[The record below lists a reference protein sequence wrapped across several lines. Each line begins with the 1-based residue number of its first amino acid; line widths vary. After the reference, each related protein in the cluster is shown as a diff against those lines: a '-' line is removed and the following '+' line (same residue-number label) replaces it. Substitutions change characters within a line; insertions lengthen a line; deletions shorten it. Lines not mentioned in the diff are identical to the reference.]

1 MSADTDAANEIEKTL
16 TTDLSADDAQ
26 NVQSRHYFA
35 LYTYHAN
42 RPSVQ
47 DLGPDVDKNDST
59 VANFLQREATSNR
72 DFSLSVIATDLVAEQ
87 ETELR
92 EFIFKRLSRGTVYG
106 GSGNVNTVDISND
119 VLSCYYYLLR
129 QQTIPESDLDPDDP
143 PSTFYTSI
151 EYVIC
156 FLMGTSAALELF
168 RPELDAYSE
177 GLLAVLDSEAKE
189 LTKIQSYLARWYQ
202 QAAEYVCRCTDRF
215 QEDLSLLIHTALLDD
230 KLNFLGGDEEVVS
243 DVMKFVQVCSLSDLL
258 QHMSDSD
265 SNSQGTTSSEP
276 TLIDLDASA
285 SVSHQSDGK
294 TVSNSLR
301 LVQLVFDGDTQQFQN
316 AESSPFCEEWTRLL
330 LTSNRENPAN
340 LRQIIE
346 DCKLRTIQDLNTLKR
361 LVRQAESD
369 HYALYRAFAF
379 LRDCGNGGVLLRH
392 IWKDENTITSQ
403 DTQSV
408 LHVLEEF
415 ISSNGT
421 LARA

>member
-1 MSADTDAANEIEKTL
+1 MAAASDVELAGDSEGKADVCF
-16 TTDLSADDAQ
+16 DDEH
-26 NVQSRHYFA
+26 NVQPINYFA

-42 RPSVQ
+42 RPSIQ

-106 GSGNVNTVDISND
+106 GSGNVNNVDVGNE

-129 QQTIPESDLDPDDP
+129 QQTIPDTDLDPDEP
-143 PSTFYTSI
+143 PSVFYTSI

-156 FLMGTSAALELF
+156 FLIGTSAALELF

-189 LTKIQSYLARWYQ
+189 LTQIQSYLARWYH
-202 QAAEYVCRCTDRF
+202 QAAAYACRCTDRF

-230 KLNFLGGDEEVVS
+230 KINFIGGDEEVVS

-265 SNSQGTTSSEP
+265 SNSQGTNSSEP
-276 TLIDLDASA
+276 TLIDLDSRAGVSYQIEGR
-285 SVSHQSDGK
+285 SVN
-294 TVSNSLR
+294 NSLR
-301 LVQLVFDGDTQQFQN
+301 PVQLVFDGETQQFQN
-316 AESSPFCEEWTRLL
+316 AESSPFCEEWSRLL
-330 LTSNRENPAN
+330 LASSRENPAS

-346 DCKLRTIQDLNTLKR
+346 DFKLRTIQDLNTLKR

-392 IWKDENTITSQ
+392 IWKDENTVTSQ

-421 LARA
+421 LTRA

>member
-1 MSADTDAANEIEKTL
+1 MAAASDVELAGDSEGKADVCF
-16 TTDLSADDAQ
+16 DDEH
-26 NVQSRHYFA
+26 NVQPINYFA

-42 RPSVQ
+42 RPSIQ

-106 GSGNVNTVDISND
+106 GSGNVNNVDVGNE

-129 QQTIPESDLDPDDP
+129 QQTIPDTDLDPDEP
-143 PSTFYTSI
+143 PSVFYTSI
-151 EYVIC
+151 EY
-156 FLMGTSAALELF
+156 
-168 RPELDAYSE
+168 
-177 GLLAVLDSEAKE
+177 AKE
-189 LTKIQSYLARWYQ
+189 LTQIQSYLARWYH
-202 QAAEYVCRCTDRF
+202 QAAAYACRCTDRF

-230 KLNFLGGDEEVVS
+230 KINFIGGDEEVVS

-265 SNSQGTTSSEP
+265 SNSQGTNSSEP
-276 TLIDLDASA
+276 TLIDLDSRAGVSYQIEGR
-285 SVSHQSDGK
+285 SVN
-294 TVSNSLR
+294 NSLR
-301 LVQLVFDGDTQQFQN
+301 PVQLVFDGETQQFQN
-316 AESSPFCEEWTRLL
+316 AESSPFCEEWSRLL
-330 LTSNRENPAN
+330 LASSRENPAS

-346 DCKLRTIQDLNTLKR
+346 DFKLRTIQDLNTLKR

-392 IWKDENTITSQ
+392 IWKDENTVTSQ

-421 LARA
+421 LTRA

>member
-1 MSADTDAANEIEKTL
+1 MAAEMDGENGSSNL
-16 TTDLSADDAQ
+16 TQDFSSGDHKL
-26 NVQSRHYFA
+26 RHYFA

-42 RPSVQ
+42 RPSIQEVGQ
-47 DLGPDVDKNDST
+47 EVDRNDST

-72 DFSLSVIATDLVAEQ
+72 DFSLSVIATDLIAEQ

-106 GSGNVNTVDISND
+106 GSGNVNTVDISNEP
-119 VLSCYYYLLR
+119 LSCYYYLLR
-129 QQTIPESDLDPDDP
+129 QQTIPDDSELDQDEQTN
-143 PSTFYTSI
+143 TFYTSI

-156 FLMGTSAALELF
+156 LLMDTSAALELF

-189 LTKIQSYLARWYQ
+189 LIKIQHYLEQWYQ

-215 QEDLSLLIHTALLDD
+215 QDDLSLLIHTALLDE
-230 KLNFLGGDEEVVS
+230 KLNYIGGDEELRS
-243 DVMKFVQVCSLSDLL
+243 DVTKFVQVCSLSDLL

-265 SNSQGTTSSEP
+265 TNSQGTSSSEP
-276 TLIDLDASA
+276 TLIDLESNG
-285 SVSHQSDGK
+285 SHDQADGK
-294 TVSNSLR
+294 SADGSSQP
-301 LVQLVFDGDTQQFQN
+301 VQLVFDDSTQHFHN

-330 LTSNRENPAN
+330 LTSSGGNPAN

-379 LRDCGNGGVLLRH
+379 LRDCGNGAVLLRH
-392 IWKDENTITSQ
+392 IWKDENTVTSQ

-415 ISSNGT
+415 ISQNGCF
-421 LARA
+421 AKS